1 LSSLG
6 CKIRER
12 LVTKPLTYKEKLDK
26 DFDNFNLDIE
36 RETEKEMTRIREE
49 INSLKNKANKASDRI
64 LGTSP
69 Q

>member
-1 LSSLG
+1 
-6 CKIRER
+6 
-12 LVTKPLTYKEKLDK
+12 LTNKEKLDQ
-26 DFDNFNLDIE
+26 DFDNFNLNIE

-49 INSLKNKANKASDRI
+49 INSLKDKTNKASDRI

>member
-1 LSSLG
+1 
-6 CKIRER
+6 
-12 LVTKPLTYKEKLDK
+12 LVIKPLTNKEKLDQ
-26 DFDNFNLDIE
+26 DFDNFNLDIK

-49 INSLKNKANKASDRI
+49 INLLKDKANKASDMV

>member
-1 LSSLG
+1 
-6 CKIRER
+6 
-12 LVTKPLTYKEKLDK
+12 LTNKEKLDQ

-49 INSLKNKANKASDRI
+49 INSLKDKVNKASDRI

>member
-1 LSSLG
+1 
-6 CKIRER
+6 
-12 LVTKPLTYKEKLDK
+12 LTNKEKLDQ

-49 INSLKNKANKASDRI
+49 INSLKDKANKARDRI